1 MATALFTGTR
11 QLEMPILP
19 RRRKESDGKRRH
31 DSLPEFAGYK
41 DDGCDIH
48 DQCLTCP
55 LPRCRYEEPGGL
67 RAILN
72 AQRDAEIHGMRQ
84 SGASVDDLAERFTLS
99 KRTIF
104 RILEGTSPR
113 SPHRRQQSEPIYIQ
127 VYERSERREAHC
139 A

>member
-1 MATALFTGTR
+1 MTALFTGTR
-11 QLEMPILP
+11 QLEMPILV
-19 RRRKESDGKRRH
+19 RRRKGEGKRRH
-31 DSLPEFAGYK
+31 DSLPEFTRYR

-48 DQCLTCP
+48 DECLTCP

-72 AQRDAEIHGMRQ
+72 AQRDAKIHGMRQ
-84 SGASVDDLAERFTLS
+84 TGASVEELAERFELS

-113 SPHRRQQSEPIYIQ
+113 SPLRKQNREPIFIQ
-127 VYERSERREAHC
+127 VYERTERREAHC